1 MNPYIKK
8 SALHLGILLIA
19 SAFVA
24 FNMQKTQNSIAL
36 GEALAAGKIT
46 AHAATN
52 GTYSG
57 KGIQLSLANKTSSE
71 MHLLIPAG
79 TLFNPENKEEQEL
92 ITTQDELL
100 VLQPRSQTT
109 ATLTVNCIEADDRC
123 PSQSGKCSIG
133 KVSDPKLIKLIAELR
148 NYKLSSSTVQD
159 AIWAVTDNRPL
170 SNIDRTTPAEE
181 RIRTFVAALTGQ
193 KDVWYSTPQNRTVDN
208 SGNIVS
214 ETVTIRGNIS
224 YTANKGMQVY
234 NEVVKENGTRIHKT
248 EIMKAPINGK
258 VEFTFT
264 LRVKGWEKGNYLIKV
279 KEGDRVIADYPF
291 SI

>member
-133 KVSDPKLIKLIAELR
+133 KV
-148 NYKLSSSTVQD
+148 
-159 AIWAVTDNRPL
+159 
-170 SNIDRTTPAEE
+170 TPAEE